1 MNLRYFDD
9 LHFISPQA
17 REMSLEGQ
25 HRNGTILAVNSVGQM
40 AQGSLWCLGAFV
52 VNDRRGHM
60 HKNEENPRNTQ
71 EPPQSSPHG
80 KAFVRLA
87 DGVCLPLSFSRLNI
101 HPQGGGTLFGGHYV
115 AKCTF
120 GKKLFDPEIRPVLTI
135 IKIQWVQF
143 CIRKHTKC
151 DFPSIIHHWNV
162 GEIMQNLHKNMF

>member
-52 VNDRRGHM
+52 VNDGRGHM

-101 HPQGGGTLFGGHYV
+101 HPQGGGDVVWGALCGKMHLW
-115 AKCTF
+115 KETF
-120 GKKLFDPEIRPVLTI
+120 
-135 IKIQWVQF
+135 
-143 CIRKHTKC
+143 
-151 DFPSIIHHWNV
+151 
-162 GEIMQNLHKNMF
+162 